1 LFFSL
6 LNSSYLSVCAQKKRE
21 SNLKN
26 QEKSLEVDI
35 ISSDSDTAAV
45 VGANHV
51 LTRLLNSARNVVL
64 N

>member
-1 LFFSL
+1 VL
-6 LNSSYLSVCAQKKRE
+6 KKRE